1 MTNGLEDFS
10 YDEVSTE
17 NSTQSEQ
24 AKKVLGHFIQG
35 RIGHCCK

>member
-24 AKKVLGHFIQG
+24 AKK
-35 RIGHCCK
+35 GHCCK